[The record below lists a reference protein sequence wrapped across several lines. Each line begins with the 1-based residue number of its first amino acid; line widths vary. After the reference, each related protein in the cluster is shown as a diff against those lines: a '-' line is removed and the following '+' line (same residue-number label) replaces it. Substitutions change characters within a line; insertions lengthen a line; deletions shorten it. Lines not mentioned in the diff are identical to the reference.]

1 MHIVL
6 IILKVNLLNFTAQR
20 KPALH
25 QLDMLKGSKRTIR
38 IIDRIAHIWDR
49 VATRLYFEGHEI
61 KRIKRDCPQ
70 TLEASRE
77 MIMEWLEGNESL
89 RKPVTW
95 ATLIEALDEAEL
107 SEVAKDI
114 VSILNEYD
122 S

>member
-1 MHIVL
+1 
-6 IILKVNLLNFTAQR
+6 
-20 KPALH
+20 
-25 QLDMLKGSKRTIR
+25 MLKGSRKTIR
-38 IIDRIAHIWDR
+38 VIDRIAHVWDR

-77 MIMEWLEGNESL
+77 IIMEWLEGNESL

-95 ATLIEALDEAEL
+95 AILIEALDEAEL
-107 SEVAKDI
+107 SEVTKDI

-122 S
+122 SL

>member
-1 MHIVL
+1 
-6 IILKVNLLNFTAQR
+6 
-20 KPALH
+20 
-25 QLDMLKGSKRTIR
+25 MLKGSKKTIR
-38 IIDRIAHIWDR
+38 VIDRIAHVWDR

-77 MIMEWLEGNESL
+77 ILMEWLEGNESL

-95 ATLIEALDEAEL
+95 ATLIEALDEADL

-114 VSILNEYD
+114 LSILNEHD

>member
-1 MHIVL
+1 
-6 IILKVNLLNFTAQR
+6 
-20 KPALH
+20 
-25 QLDMLKGSKRTIR
+25 MLKGSKKTIR
-38 IIDRIAHIWDR
+38 VIDRIAHVWDR

-61 KRIKRDCPQ
+61 KCIERDYPKTHQ
-70 TLEASRE
+70 ASRE

-95 ATLIEALDEAEL
+95 AILIEALDEAEL

-122 S
+122 SHAL